1 MIVGCKRPPALFDDL
16 YDPLGKRCRLLSDSS
31 EETARAITEAVVA
44 AAEAAAEAT
53 SSGCEKRRGQ
63 DIVECAESADKRLRL
78 SSSGQW
84 VSTVQSSREE
94 AEASS
99 EAEKEASVRGWAES
113 LVRLLK
119 GCPSVEEATLH
130 CIRVLTDFD
139 AEVRQEALQEARH
152 LQEQQSA
159 PDELPS
165 PEAMQA
171 LQHKNS
177 VLLRAVHHL
186 AHRCKNLEVGA
197 DEVASLRAELEN
209 SQEQVRRLVH
219 SNEVLQG
226 HLRVHL
232 DQHNGSAMGWGP
244 HALL

>member
-16 YDPLGKRCRLLSDSS
+16 YDPLGKRCRLLSENS
-31 EETARAITEAVVA
+31 EEAARAITEAVVA
-44 AAEAAAEAT
+44 AAEAT
-53 SSGCEKRRGQ
+53 SSGCDKRRGQ

-78 SSSGQW
+78 SSAGQW
-84 VSTVQSSREE
+84 VSTTGQSSREE
-94 AEASS
+94 ASS
-99 EAEKEASVRGWAES
+99 DAEKEASLRGWAES

-119 GCPSVEEATLH
+119 GCPSVEEATLR
-130 CIRVLTDFD
+130 CIGVLADFD

-186 AHRCKNLEVGA
+186 AQRCRNLEAGA
-197 DEVASLRAELEN
+197 DEVAGLRAELEN
-209 SQEQVRRLVH
+209 SQEQARRLMH

-226 HLRVHL
+226 HLRVTL
-232 DQHNGSAMGWGP
+232 DQHNDGLMGWGP
-244 HALL
+244 HALH